1 MTRYRSEGGS
11 KAFFFEKRS
20 KKLLFLW
27 ARSGRSAVWPVGSL
41 ARETGWEGCG
51 RMLAETLS
59 TDAAPRPRS
68 KSFNR
73 QVHGGRG
80 LFSAM
85 VFVFHVLNS
94 GLPTFA
100 PLLTHAAQFSL
111 RNLQYGVELFFCIS
125 GFVICGTLR
134 RSTGPAAFIEDRA
147 IRLLPALWCTILAI
161 SAASIIAGLPGF
173 SRGELHAF
181 PLWLAA
187 NLAALPGIFPIKLIH
202 PAAWTLSYE
211 MCFYATCAAA
221 WRCGGGSG
229 SGWCSACCRWACWR
243 WPSIRGRV
251 LPLRRAGGAGHG
263 RGARDARAGAPPGDL
278 ADGVPGLLA
287 GDPGTA
293 RPAAVDRDADAAVER
308 LELALGAAAFVSVT
322 ICFWGIVNGHGG
334 LSRMLLT
341 RPMQFMG
348 TISYSF
354 YLWHPIVMSSVKAG
368 MRHYGVVARAGEWSQ
383 LSFLVLSLP
392 PAVLLGWLS
401 QRVLERQAGIWL
413 RHLLHHRLSFQARE
427 VG

>member
-1 MTRYRSEGGS
+1 MHAG
-11 KAFFFEKRS
+11 
-20 KKLLFLW
+20 
-27 ARSGRSAVWPVGSL
+27 AVGL
-41 ARETGWEGCG
+41 
-51 RMLAETLS
+51 
-59 TDAAPRPRS
+59 DAAPRAQS

-85 VFVFHVLNS
+85 VFVFHVINS

-134 RSTGPAAFIEDRA
+134 RASGPAAFIEDRA

-161 SAASIIAGLPGF
+161 SLTSIIAGLPGF

-211 MCFYATCAAA
+211 MCFYATCAVA
-221 WRCGGGSG
+221 WALRRRIGLTAVQCL
-229 SGWCSACCRWACWR
+229 
-243 WPSIRGRV
+243 
-251 LPLRRAGGAGHG
+251 LPL
-263 RGARDARAGAPPGDL
+263 
-278 ADGVPGLLA
+278 GLLA
-287 GDPGTA
+287 LAFYPRGVFFLSGVLVAQGLVECSAMRVLGRHPAVWLVAFLACWQEIQQQLDPLQLIETPVTQWSGA
-293 RPAAVDRDADAAVER
+293 
-308 LELALGAAAFVSVT
+308 ELALGGAAFVAVT
-322 ICFWGIVNGHGG
+322 ICFWGIVNGQGG
-334 LSRMLLT
+334 LSRLLLT

-354 YLWHPIVMSSVKAG
+354 YLWHPIVMSSVKVG
-368 MRHYGVVARAGEWSQ
+368 MRHYGVVAHAGEFSQ

-392 PAVLLGWLS
+392 PALLLGWAS

>member
-1 MTRYRSEGGS
+1 
-11 KAFFFEKRS
+11 
-20 KKLLFLW
+20 
-27 ARSGRSAVWPVGSL
+27 
-41 ARETGWEGCG
+41 
-51 RMLAETLS
+51 MLAETLS
-59 TDAAPRPRS
+59 ADAAPRPRS
-68 KSFNR
+68 KSFNP

-85 VFVFHVLNS
+85 VFVFHVINS

-134 RSTGPAAFIEDRA
+134 RSSGPAAFIEDRA

-161 SAASIIAGLPGF
+161 SATSIIAGLPGF

-211 MCFYATCAAA
+211 MCFYATCATA
-221 WRCGGGSG
+221 W
-229 SGWCSACCRWACWR
+229 A
-243 WPSIRGRV
+243 
-251 LPLRRAGGAGHG
+251 LRRRIGL
-263 RGARDARAGAPPGDL
+263 APVQCL
-278 ADGVPGLLA
+278 VPLGLLA
-287 GDPGTA
+287 LAFYPRGVFFLSGVLVAQGRVEVRVMRVLGRHPAVWLAVFLACWQEIQEQLDPRQLIETPILQWSG
-293 RPAAVDRDADAAVER
+293 
-308 LELALGAAAFVSVT
+308 LELALAAAAFVSVT

-334 LSRMLLT
+334 LSRLLLT

-383 LSFLVLSLP
+383 LSFFVLSLP
-392 PAVLLGWLS
+392 PALLLGWVS
-401 QRVLERQAGIWL
+401 QRVLERRAGIWL

>member
-1 MTRYRSEGGS
+1 MH
-11 KAFFFEKRS
+11 
-20 KKLLFLW
+20 
-27 ARSGRSAVWPVGSL
+27 SAAVSVDL
-41 ARETGWEGCG
+41 
-51 RMLAETLS
+51 
-59 TDAAPRPRS
+59 APRAQS

-85 VFVFHVLNS
+85 VFVFHVINS

-134 RSTGPAAFIEDRA
+134 RASGPTAFIEDRA

-161 SAASIIAGLPGF
+161 SLTSIMAGLPGF
-173 SRGELHAF
+173 GRGELHAF

-187 NLAALPGIFPIKLIH
+187 NLAVLPGIFPVKLIH

-221 WRCGGGSG
+221 WALR
-229 SGWCSACCRWACWR
+229 R
-243 WPSIRGRV
+243 RV
-251 LPLRRAGGAGHG
+251 GLAPVQCLLPL
-263 RGARDARAGAPPGDL
+263 
-278 ADGVPGLLA
+278 GLLA
-287 GDPGTA
+287 LAFYPRGVFFLSGVLVAQGLVECRVVRVLGRHPAVWLLAFLACWQEIQEQLDPLQLIETPMLRWSG
-293 RPAAVDRDADAAVER
+293 V
-308 LELALGAAAFVSVT
+308 ELALGAAAFVSVT
-322 ICFWGIVNGHGG
+322 ICFWGIVNGQGG

-383 LSFLVLSLP
+383 LSFFVLSLP
-392 PAVLLGWLS
+392 PALLLSWAS